1 MKELL
6 QSQLFEKK
14 KKKDYMVIK
23 NHVKFSYK
31 KDLEQFI
38 YYYNTWKYTII
49 NSPNVKDI
57 EKRGKDFHLDHIIPI
72 KIGYKY
78 NISPQIIGSLPNLR
92 IIDFKSNLHKANRI
106 TEDTIKVLSLYNIDL
121 STLPIISKEIFSEK
135 IIKRPNNKICLDT
148 NNTKSL
154 LYYRYANKLRPR

>member
-6 QSQLFEKK
+6 QSQLLDLQSEKN
-14 KKKDYMVIK
+14 YMIIK
-23 NHVKFSYK
+23 NHIKFSYK

-38 YYYNTWKYTII
+38 YYYNVWKYTTI

-135 IIKRPNNKICLDT
+135 TIKRPNNKICLDT

-154 LYYRYANKLRPR
+154 LYYRYANKLRLK

>member
-6 QSQLFEKK
+6 QSQLLDLQREKN
-14 KKKDYMVIK
+14 YMIIK
-23 NHVKFSYK
+23 NHIKFSYK

-38 YYYNTWKYTII
+38 YYYNVWKYTTI

-92 IIDFKSNLHKANRI
+92 IIDFKSNLHKSNRI
-106 TEDTIKVLSLYNIDL
+106 TDDTIKVLSLYNIDL

>member
-6 QSQLFEKK
+6 HLQLLDLQKEKN
-14 KKKDYMVIK
+14 YMIIK
-23 NHVKFSYK
+23 NHIKFSYK

-38 YYYNTWKYTII
+38 YYYNVWKYTII

-78 NISPQIIGSLPNLR
+78 NISPQIIGSLHNLR

-135 IIKRPNNKICLDT
+135 TIKRPNNKICLDT

-154 LYYRYANKLRPR
+154 LYYRYANKLRLK

>member
-6 QSQLFEKK
+6 QSQLFDLQQE
-14 KKKDYMVIK
+14 KDYMVIK

-92 IIDFKSNLHKANRI
+92 IIEVMMDSVYIYCFIVFSFALKTPSPQG
-106 TEDTIKVLSLYNIDL
+106 SYNV
-121 STLPIISKEIFSEK
+121 K
-135 IIKRPNNKICLDT
+135 
-148 NNTKSL
+148 
-154 LYYRYANKLRPR
+154 

>member
-6 QSQLFEKK
+6 QSQLLDLQREKN
-14 KKKDYMVIK
+14 YMIIK
-23 NHVKFSYK
+23 NHIKFSYK

-38 YYYNTWKYTII
+38 YYYNVWKYTTI